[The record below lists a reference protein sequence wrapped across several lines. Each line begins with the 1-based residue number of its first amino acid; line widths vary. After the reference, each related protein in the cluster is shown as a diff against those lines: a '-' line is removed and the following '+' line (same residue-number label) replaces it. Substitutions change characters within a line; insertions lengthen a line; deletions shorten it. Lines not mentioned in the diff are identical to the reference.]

1 MMNSEPNASEHIDE
15 LLVFLPLFEQP
26 KGPFVLEYNPYPQY
40 APEVLAFFKLAGVAF
55 WSEYGYDP
63 ITAFA
68 MLEDDDQIR
77 TATLDQ
83 VKTILTA
90 CVRGERFGD
99 GFWAAMLEQGK
110 IVELLRRLQVLR
122 DSL

>member
-1 MMNSEPNASEHIDE
+1 MDDQLSAKDHVDE

-26 KGPFVLEYNPYPQY
+26 QGPFVLEYNPYPQY
-40 APEVLAFFKLAGVAF
+40 APEVLAFFKLAGGVF
-55 WSEYGYDP
+55 WSDFGYDP
-63 ITAFA
+63 KTAFA
-68 MLEDDDQIR
+68 MLEDDEQIR

-83 VKTILTA
+83 VKTMLTA

-99 GFWAAMLEQGK
+99 GFWAAMLEQRK

-122 DSL
+122 QSL